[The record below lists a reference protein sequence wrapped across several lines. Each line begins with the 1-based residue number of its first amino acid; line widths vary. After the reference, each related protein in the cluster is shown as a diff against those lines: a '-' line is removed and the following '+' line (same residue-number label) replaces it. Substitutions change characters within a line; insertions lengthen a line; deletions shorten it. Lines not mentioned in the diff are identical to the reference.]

1 MSAQGLVASH
11 AGVRN
16 VGYAAVLGAGFLAGV
31 LAGVLVSGSLA
42 PGSAHPLDTEAAQ
55 IAPVQAADLDAA
67 ASLRYRTALADL
79 AAARAQH
86 DSSAVARYR
95 ANVDRMLSEPSV
107 VGAIYADRA
116 RLAAN
121 MAAAEQH
128 HDRRMLAAFRV
139 QLAALCPPGGPD
151 CAWTSARDESRP
163 RCGPRRTG
171 MTRGVE
177 ECAIFTLGSPGSG
190 VVGNARALGARD
202 RGFESR
208 LPDHISPPGQ

>member
-1 MSAQGLVASH
+1 MSAQGLVASNR

-31 LAGVLVSGSLA
+31 LVSGGLA
-42 PGSAHPLDTEAAQ
+42 PGSAHPLDTDAAQ

-95 ANVDRMLSEPSV
+95 ANVDRLLSEPSV
-107 VGAIYADRA
+107 VAAIYADRA

-151 CAWTSARDESRP
+151 VLDFCAR
-163 RCGPRRTG
+163 
-171 MTRGVE
+171 
-177 ECAIFTLGSPGSG
+177 
-190 VVGNARALGARD
+190 
-202 RGFESR
+202 
-208 LPDHISPPGQ
+208 